1 VTTVRIA
8 TRGSALALTQSRW
21 VAARIAELCPDVAV
35 ELVII
40 KTEGDLRQ
48 DRPLSAIG
56 GRGVFVKA
64 IEDALLEGQADAA
77 VHSLKD
83 MPSELP
89 PGLVLAA
96 HPERED
102 PRDVLVLPAGS
113 SGESI
118 HRRDAE
124 KGRRDGGGAL
134 WPRSGQR
141 RGPVPGQRN
150 ASGESFSASSVIPL
164 CASSEAG
171 GENPNSVELT
181 LPLAH
186 GAKVGTSGPR
196 RRAVLLHGRPDLCLA
211 DVRGNL
217 DTRLRKLDA
226 GEYDALILAAAG
238 LRRMGWAERISFP
251 LPVEWS
257 VPAVGQGALA
267 VETRAGET
275 SLIERLSRLDHAP
288 TRACVTAERA
298 ALARLR
304 GGCTVPFGAHAT
316 VAEDTLTIHGM
327 IADPD
332 GTRLIRQSL
341 SGPASDPAALGTRLA
356 ESLLAAGG
364 AALIG
369 DTRP

>member
-1 VTTVRIA
+1 VTTLRIA

-21 VAARIAELCPDVAV
+21 VADRLAGLCPDVAT

-48 DRPLSAIG
+48 DRPLAQIG

-64 IEDALLEGQADAA
+64 IEDALLAGEADAA

-96 HPERED
+96 LPERED
-102 PRDVLVLPAGS
+102 PRDVLVLPSGS
-113 SGESI
+113 TQHTAHSAQQ
-118 HRRDAE
+118 RRADAVPPP
-124 KGRRDGGGAL
+124 GGPVPLSGGAL
-134 WPRSGQR
+134 
-141 RGPVPGQRN
+141 
-150 ASGESFSASSVIPL
+150 
-164 CASSEAG
+164 CA
-171 GENPNSVELT
+171 VRCV
-181 LPLAH
+181 LPLPS

-196 RRAVLLHGRPDLCLA
+196 RRAILLHRRPDLCVA

-238 LRRMGWAERISFP
+238 LRRMGWPERLSFP

-267 VETRAGET
+267 VEARADD
-275 SLIERLSRLDHAP
+275 SALIERLSRLDHGP
-288 TRACVTAERA
+288 TRACITAERA

-316 VAEDTLTIHGM
+316 LAGEVITIHGL
-327 IADPD
+327 IADPT
-332 GTRLIRQSL
+332 GSHLIQQTLTGS
-341 SGPASDPAALGTRLA
+341 AADPADLGTRLA
-356 ESLLAAGG
+356 EALLAAGG

-369 DTRP
+369 DPRIG

>member
-1 VTTVRIA
+1 VTSVRIA

-21 VAARIAELCPDVAV
+21 VAARIAEFCPDVAV

-64 IEDALLEGQADAA
+64 IEDALLDGQADAA

-89 PGLVLAA
+89 PGLLLAA

-102 PRDVLVLPAGS
+102 PRDVLVLPAVAAPGAGLQAP
-113 SGESI
+113 GE
-118 HRRDAE
+118 E
-124 KGRRDGGGAL
+124 KPAPAWSLEPGAWHL
-134 WPRSGQR
+134 
-141 RGPVPGQRN
+141 
-150 ASGESFSASSVIPL
+150 A
-164 CASSEAG
+164 
-171 GENPNSVELT
+171 
-181 LPLAH
+181 LPLSH

-196 RRAVLLHGRPDLCLA
+196 RRAVLLHGRPDLRLA

-316 VAEDTLTIHGM
+316 LAEDTLTIHGM

-356 ESLLAAGG
+356 EALLAAGG

-369 DTRP
+369 NT

>member
-21 VAARIAELCPDVAV
+21 VAARIAELCPEVAV

-48 DRPLSAIG
+48 DRPLSAMG

-96 HPERED
+96 LPERED

-124 KGRRDGGGAL
+124 KGR
-134 WPRSGQR
+134 
-141 RGPVPGQRN
+141 
-150 ASGESFSASSVIPL
+150 L

-275 SLIERLSRLDHAP
+275 RLIEQLSGLDHAP
-288 TRACVTAERA
+288 TRVCVTAERA

-316 VAEDTLTIHGM
+316 LSDEPTGRPPILTIHGM

>member
-1 VTTVRIA
+1 MTTVRIA

-21 VAARIAELCPDVAV
+21 VAAQIAELCPDVAA

-89 PGLVLAA
+89 PGLLLAA

-102 PRDVLVLPAGS
+102 PRDALVLPAV
-113 SGESI
+113 E
-118 HRRDAE
+118 
-124 KGRRDGGGAL
+124 
-134 WPRSGQR
+134 
-141 RGPVPGQRN
+141 VPGEQR
-150 ASGESFSASSVIPL
+150 SFPDVAPDTWHL
-164 CASSEAG
+164 A
-171 GENPNSVELT
+171 
-181 LPLAH
+181 LPLPH

-196 RRAVLLHGRPDLCLA
+196 RRAVLLNGRPDLCLA

-267 VETRAGET
+267 IETRAGET

-316 VAEDTLTIHGM
+316 LAEDTLTIHGM

-341 SGPASDPAALGTRLA
+341 AGPASDPAALGTRLA
-356 ESLLAAGG
+356 EALLAAGG

-369 DTRP
+369 DLKDGTVLSADDADGRR

>member
-21 VAARIAELCPDVAV
+21 VAARIAELCPEVAV

-48 DRPLSAIG
+48 DRPLSAMG

-96 HPERED
+96 LPERED

-124 KGRRDGGGAL
+124 KGR
-134 WPRSGQR
+134 
-141 RGPVPGQRN
+141 
-150 ASGESFSASSVIPL
+150 L

-196 RRAVLLHGRPDLCLA
+196 RRAALLHGRPDLCLA

-275 SLIERLSRLDHAP
+275 RLIEQLSGLDHAP
-288 TRACVTAERA
+288 TRVCVTAERA

-316 VAEDTLTIHGM
+316 LAEDTLTIHGM

-332 GTRLIRQSL
+332 GTRLIRRSL

>member
-1 VTTVRIA
+1 MRIA

-21 VAARIAELCPDVAV
+21 VADRLAGLCPDVAT

-48 DRPLSAIG
+48 DRPLAQIG

-64 IEDALLEGQADAA
+64 IEDALLAGEADAA

-96 HPERED
+96 LPERED
-102 PRDVLVLPAGS
+102 PRDVLVLPAGYS
-113 SGESI
+113 KDAI
-118 HRRDAE
+118 HRTPTE
-124 KGRRDGGGAL
+124 
-134 WPRSGQR
+134 
-141 RGPVPGQRN
+141 
-150 ASGESFSASSVIPL
+150 
-164 CASSEAG
+164 
-171 GENPNSVELT
+171 
-181 LPLAH
+181 LPLAN

-196 RRAVLLHGRPDLCLA
+196 RRAILLHRRPDLCVA

-238 LRRMGWAERISFP
+238 LRRMGWPERLSFP

-267 VETRAGET
+267 VEARADDPA
-275 SLIERLSRLDHAP
+275 LIERLSRLDHGP
-288 TRACVTAERA
+288 TRVCIMAERA

-316 VAEDTLTIHGM
+316 LAGEVITIHGL
-327 IADPD
+327 IADPT
-332 GTRLIRQSL
+332 GIRLIQQTLTGS
-341 SGPASDPAALGTRLA
+341 AAEPVTLGTRLA

-369 DTRP
+369 DERIG